1 MLDNELDELLNS
13 GENENS
19 HTENTEHHKRKS
31 LGRGLGAL
39 LGDDDLT
46 AEDVFL
52 TADSPAGSHTD
63 IEIPVSSIVPGKYQP
78 RSEFD
83 EEALNALAESIKEK
97 GVLQPLLVR
106 KKDDKYEIIAG
117 ERRWRAA
124 QKAGLEKLPV
134 IIKDLNDKEVL
145 EVALVENLLR
155 ENLSAIEEAEGFQR
169 LIDEFSHTQEALSQI
184 VGKSRSHIANTLRL
198 LSLPDS
204 IKEMIKEGKLSA
216 GHARCLI
223 GLENAEELAKTI
235 IQKDLSVRQV
245 EELVNRL
252 KEKGDKT
259 EEKKSVKKNED
270 LETIERDLKK
280 SLGLRIK
287 ITPSKQGGGKV
298 VLQYASVAELDMIVD
313 ILENKR
319 KNNVNPENQMSAR
332 TSAAAPAG
340 NSEKF
345 TIKVVD

>member
-19 HTENTEHHKRKS
+19 HTENPEHHKRKS

-52 TADSPAGSHTD
+52 TSDSAAGSHAD
-63 IEIPVSSIVPGKYQP
+63 VEIPVSSIIPGKYQP
-78 RSEFD
+78 RTEFD

-124 QKAGLEKLPV
+124 QKAGLKKLPV
-134 IIKDLNDKEVL
+134 IIKELDDKEVL

-198 LSLPDS
+198 LGLPDS

-252 KEKGDKT
+252 KEKGGKT
-259 EEKKSVKKNED
+259 EEKKSAKKNED
-270 LETIERDLKK
+270 LEAIEKDLKK

-319 KNNVNPENQMSAR
+319 KNSLNPENQVSAQ
-332 TSAAAPAG
+332 TSVAAPAG